1 MTDTP
6 ATRTDRIKA
15 ILAAALSPSELKVID
30 ESERHRG
37 HGGWRE
43 GGETH
48 YAVEVVSAAFDGK
61 TRLARQRLVMDA
73 LAPEFASG
81 LHALSVTA
89 RAPAE

>member
-6 ATRTDRIKA
+6 SDRRQRMQ
-15 ILAAALSPSELKVID
+15 AALEAALAPSLLTVTD
-30 ESERHRG
+30 DSERHRG

-48 YAVEVVSAAFDGK
+48 FAVEVVSAAFVGK
-61 TRLARQRLVMDA
+61 TRLARQRLVMDT
-73 LAPEFASG
+73 LAGEFATG

-89 RAPAE
+89 RAPDE

>member
-6 ATRTDRIKA
+6 SDRRQRMQ
-15 ILAAALSPSELKVID
+15 AALEAALAPSLLTVTD
-30 ESERHRG
+30 DSERHRG

-48 YAVEVVSAAFDGK
+48 YAVEVVSAAFVGK

-73 LAPEFASG
+73 LAGEFATG

-89 RAPAE
+89 RAPGE